1 MKLSIARSVTAWT
14 KYRRMALFRHNRVG
28 CTYTV
33 VLFSVL
39 SMAVLLLQPDYFLSS
54 LNCRQP

>member
-39 SMAVLLLQPDYFLSS
+39 SMAVLLLQPDYFLS
-54 LNCRQP
+54 